1 MAANPLHLDP
11 DIGIPELV
19 RRLSD
24 DGKRL
29 LTDEVRLAKLEMT
42 ATARQAGR
50 GGVRLAIAFG
60 TGVVGLT
67 AATLLLETLIGRLV
81 NGHMWVGALV
91 TGLLELAI
99 AAVLLRRGVRAYASP
114 SYTLSDTRESISAL
128 RRGG

>member
-1 MAANPLHLDP
+1 VAANPLHLDP

-42 ATARQAGR
+42 ANARQAGR
-50 GGVRLAIAFG
+50 GGARLAIAFG

-67 AATLLLETLIGRLV
+67 AATLLLATLIGRLV

-91 TGLLELAI
+91 TGLLELAVG
-99 AAVLLRRGVRAYASP
+99 AVLLRRGVRAYAAP

-128 RRGG
+128 RGG